1 MSQTFEK
8 VVDKNVIEGTRY
20 FISLVDLG
28 SYTAVKN
35 YYSVEISTV
44 RNKLELL
51 ESYLG
56 VKLTTPSRNKIDI
69 TDDGKKY
76 YLSCNKLYTDL
87 QNTIL
92 SSKYKG
98 IDKLKYIRL
107 FGTRA
112 FVEYI
117 LPKIHQIDD
126 KGEYTFTSDTYLLNQ
141 TISYLYQ
148 LCNYD
153 VALIAAKDLEKI
165 DQDNW
170 IVCSTIDSVN
180 LPSKIYVN
188 QELINQYDLI
198 NNPENVFHLP
208 FILRKDHTAF
218 SLNVRI
224 KGKDISKTIENIKYL
239 VEDDNYKVM
248 LIGNGLGAGVLLDNY
263 SQISKSNII
272 ALDNIISETFHQ
284 KVAVIVSKHVSGK
297 TKLIKFLRKQV
308 DSYIK
313 TVLKI

>member
-1 MSQTFEK
+1 MSQNFGK

-20 FISLVDLG
+20 FISLVELG

-56 VKLTTPSRNKIDI
+56 VKLTRPSRNKIDI
-69 TDDGKKY
+69 TDCGKKY
-76 YLSCNKLYTDL
+76 YLSCSKLYTDL

-92 SSKYKG
+92 SSKYNG

-107 FGTRA
+107 FGTRS

-117 LPKIHQIDD
+117 LPNIHQIDD
-126 KGEYTFTSDTYLLNQ
+126 KCEYTFTSDTYLFDQ
-141 TISYLYQ
+141 TASYLYQ

-153 VALIAAKDLEKI
+153 IALIAAKDLEKI

-170 IVCSTIDSVN
+170 VVCATVDSIS

-188 QELINQYDLI
+188 QELMSRYDLT
-198 NNPENVFHLP
+198 NNPENVFNLP
-208 FILRKDHTAF
+208 FILRGDHTAF
-218 SLNVRI
+218 SLNVKI
-224 KGKDISKTIENIKYL
+224 KGKTTSKAIENIRYI

-248 LIGNGLGAGVLLDNY
+248 LIEQGLGAGILLDNY
-263 SQISKSNII
+263 SQISKSDIV
-272 ALDNIISETFHQ
+272 ALDNIISETFHE
-284 KVAVIVSKHVSGK
+284 KVVVIVSKYISNK
-297 TKLIKFLRKQV
+297 TKIIKFLRRQV
-308 DSYIK
+308 DSYVNTI
-313 TVLKI
+313 LKA